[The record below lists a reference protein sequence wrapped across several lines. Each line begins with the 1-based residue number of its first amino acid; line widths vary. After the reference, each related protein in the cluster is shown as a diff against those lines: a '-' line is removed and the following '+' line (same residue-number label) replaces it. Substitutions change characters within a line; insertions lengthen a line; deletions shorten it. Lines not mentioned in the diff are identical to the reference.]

1 MSSFDL
7 NINNYNINELINM
20 MELIQPYTQD
30 DIISKKNMLQEK
42 ILTENGISMQKK
54 TEMHTFFD
62 KASEKLL
69 FNIKQIHSVNS
80 RDSNEINTLNTF
92 NEFKNN
98 KSNFIIDKSNNDM
111 GVKNSIRNGRTMDQE
126 AQPLGI
132 INPINVRTIKH
143 TVNIDTRFRPN
154 YYSTLSTK
162 FSLVLPVK
170 ISNAVSMRVG
180 SIEIPTTWYA
190 ISKNSGNTFFK
201 IEWGTPLSIG
211 GDYPY
216 SGIVNI
222 PDGNYEPYY
231 QDSTKAVDISS
242 IINSYMH
249 SLYADDVSLDGVDAN
264 ALIRNLYFNVDR
276 TSGKSG
282 FAWMTD
288 PGITPSQ
295 FRITFAVDSNGNSD
309 IINVL
314 QFKIGWLLGFRIGSY
329 TGLSVVSEGICFL
342 KSPRYA
348 FISIT
353 DYNNS
358 VNNNFSSAFSS
369 SLLQKDIIARINLTF
384 IQQKQGVYQSGQD
397 DGFSTQINRQRSYF
411 GPVNIERLE
420 IKLLDEYGRIIDLN
434 NMDWSM
440 TLTMECLYDN

>member
-30 DIISKKNMLQEK
+30 DIISKKNMLQER
-42 ILTENGISMQKK
+42 ILTENSISMQKK
-54 TEMHTFFD
+54 TGIYNFFN

-69 FNIKQIHSVNS
+69 SNIKEIPNVNS
-80 RDSNEINTLNTF
+80 IDSNEINTLNTF

-111 GVKNSIRNGRTMDQE
+111 GVKNSIRNGRTMDAEQ
-126 AQPLGI
+126 QPVGI
-132 INPINVRTIKH
+132 MNPINIRTIKH

-162 FSLVLPVK
+162 FSLVLPLK

-180 SIEIPTTWYA
+180 SIEIPTTWYT
-190 ISKNSGNTFFK
+190 ISKNSGNSFFK
-201 IEWGTPLSIG
+201 IEWGYNETNKTYEY
-211 GDYPY
+211 D
-216 SGIVNI
+216 GIVNI

-231 QDSTKAVDISS
+231 HDSTKAVDISS

-249 SLYADDVSLDGVDAN
+249 SLYADDNDTTAN
-264 ALIRNLYFNVDR
+264 NLIRNLYFNVDR

-282 FAWMTD
+282 FAWMSD

-295 FRITFAVDSNGNSD
+295 FRITFSVDFNGHSD
-309 IINVL
+309 IINIL

-384 IQQKQGVYQSGQD
+384 IQQNQGIYQSGQD

>member
-7 NINNYNINELINM
+7 NINNYNIDKLINM
-20 MELIQPYTQD
+20 MKLNKSYTQH
-30 DIISKKNMLQEK
+30 DIISKKNILQER
-42 ILTENGISMQKK
+42 ILTGNGISMQEK
-54 TEMHTFFD
+54 TDIYTFFD

-69 FNIKQIHSVNS
+69 FNIKQIPNVNS
-80 RDSNEINTLNTF
+80 IDSNEINTLNTF
-92 NEFKNN
+92 NEFKNSKN
-98 KSNFIIDKSNNDM
+98 NFIIDKSNNDM
-111 GVKNSIRNGRTMDQE
+111 GVKNSIRSGRTMDDE
-126 AQPLGI
+126 SQPLGI
-132 INPINVRTIKH
+132 MNPINVRTIKH
-143 TVNIDTRFRPN
+143 TINIDTRFRSN

-162 FSLVLPVK
+162 FSLVLPLK

-180 SIEIPTTWYA
+180 SIEIPTTWYS
-190 ISKNSGNTFFK
+190 ISKNSGNSFFK
-201 IEWGTPLSIG
+201 VEWGNYDETANT
-211 GDYPY
+211 YQY
-216 SGIVNI
+216 NGIVNI

-231 QDSTKAVDISS
+231 QDSTKAVDIAS

-249 SLYADDVSLDGVDAN
+249 SLYVNDANAN
-264 ALIRNLYFNVDR
+264 ALIRKLYFNVDR

-282 FAWMTD
+282 FAWKYD
-288 PGITPSQ
+288 AGITPSQ

-384 IQQKQGVYQSGQD
+384 IQQNQGVYQSGQD

-420 IKLLDEYGRIIDLN
+420 IKLIDEYGRIIDLN